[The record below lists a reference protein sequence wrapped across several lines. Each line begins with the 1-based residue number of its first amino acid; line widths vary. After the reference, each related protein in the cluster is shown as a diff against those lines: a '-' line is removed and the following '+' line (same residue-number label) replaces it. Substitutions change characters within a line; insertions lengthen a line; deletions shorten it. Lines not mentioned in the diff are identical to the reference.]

1 MKPDLG
7 DLSAFL
13 AVARAGGFRGA
24 AKTLGA
30 SPSGVSEAVRRLE
43 DSLGLRLFNRT
54 TRSVVPTEAGR
65 RLMERLQPALGEVE
79 AALDAVNS
87 LRDRPA
93 GPLRLNVPFSA
104 ARLVLPSIVAPFLAA
119 YPEIRLD
126 ITAEDA
132 YVDLVAVGCD
142 AGIRYD
148 ERLPQDMIAVPIGPR
163 RQRFA
168 CAASRDYLERFGWP
182 EHPQDLVAHR
192 CITARL
198 ASGALH
204 DWEFERDGRIEVV
217 RVGGPLVIQPGA
229 AFDLAI
235 ESAARGLGIVM
246 IFEDWLRPYFATG
259 ALEPVLEDWWQSFS
273 GPFLYYP
280 GRRLVPAPLRAFIDF
295 IRRDASSSAA

>member
-24 AKTLGA
+24 AKTLGV

-43 DSLGLRLFNRT
+43 ESLGLRLFNRT

-119 YPEIRLD
+119 YRQAMDIDRPALQALYAETVIGTRLD
-126 ITAEDA
+126 GIVFPTTKLAALRIGQDA
-132 YVDLVAVGCD
+132 VDLGE
-142 AGIRYD
+142 G
-148 ERLPQDMIAVPIGPR
+148 EVP
-163 RQRFA
+163 
-168 CAASRDYLERFGWP
+168 
-182 EHPQDLVAHR
+182 
-192 CITARL
+192 
-198 ASGALH
+198 
-204 DWEFERDGRIEVV
+204 
-217 RVGGPLVIQPGA
+217 
-229 AFDLAI
+229 AFDLMI
-235 ESAARGLGIVM
+235 EN
-246 IFEDWLRPYFATG
+246 
-259 ALEPVLEDWWQSFS
+259 S
-273 GPFLYYP
+273 GPGSLSGAP
-280 GRRLVPAPLRAFIDF
+280 GITVPCGVDSADVPLGLSIDGLFHTDRRLLAIGAMLERLLPNPW
-295 IRRDASSSAA
+295 RREQ